1 MEIKTSRHPLIN
13 TLANT
18 NLIRKPHSIR
28 EVEERNRCRPASDIV
43 LVAEVWELTVAEY
56 RSFCNSCLESRPEF
70 KGKGGCVKYNG
81 TQFPS
86 VIALCCPNRPTLL
99 IDPEG
104 CDYARYIGLL
114 NKF

>member
-43 LVAEVWELTVAEY
+43 LVTEVWELTVAEY
-56 RSFCNSCLESRPEF
+56 RSFCNACLESRPEF
-70 KGKGGCVKYNG
+70 KGKAVVSNITGHSFRLLLHFVVQTG
-81 TQFPS
+81 Q
-86 VIALCCPNRPTLL
+86 LC
-99 IDPEG
+99 
-104 CDYARYIGLL
+104 
-114 NKF
+114 